1 MDDQRI
7 GAIIRLLRIRRNWR
21 QSDLA
26 RAAGVST
33 ATISRLERGHFEHLS
48 LATLRAV
55 AAALDVR
62 LELLARWRGGD
73 LDRLVNARHSAMH
86 EAVARMFAELPA
98 WSVRPEVSFAVYS
111 ERGVVD
117 LLAWHAATRTVL
129 VVELKTEIVDVQ
141 EMMGTL
147 DKKRR
152 LGFKIARDQGW
163 TPVQLGVWLL
173 VAESTTNRARV
184 RAHETVLRAAYP
196 ASSVEMRHWL
206 RAPAGRIAAL
216 SFLDAG
222 GWSRSGGRGR
232 RTGGVASG
240 GAGGRTGRGAVTG
253 RSATAAGDW
262 AVGGGG
268 GRSRRGARGLASR
281 LEGGRE
287 SGAVALQEASSVG
300 PRGST
305 GLPAP
310 SSTNL
315 RDGPGPRES
324 DGTGPLPPS
333 SVARRDSG
341 GRPAPSSVAPLP
353 PSSVARRPQILRNDH
368 GGNRMQDFAPRK
380 RVRLPKATTPDAAD
394 P

>member
-1 MDDQRI
+1 MQARVNPRVSARPQNAPMDDQRI

-33 ATISRLERGHFEHLS
+33 ATISRVERGHFEHLS

-86 EAVARMFAELPA
+86 EAVARMFAELPG
-98 WSVRPEVSFAVYS
+98 WSARPEVSFAVYS

-163 TPVQLGVWLL
+163 APAQLGVWLL
-173 VAESTTNRARV
+173 VAESTANRARV

-222 GWSRSGGRGR
+222 GWSPSGGRGR
-232 RTGGVASG
+232 GAGGVASG
-240 GAGGRTGRGAVTG
+240 GAVGRTWRGAGGRR
-253 RSATAAGDW
+253 
-262 AVGGGG
+262 AVGVSG
-268 GRSRRGARGLASR
+268 GRSRRGPGGVASGRGEGR
-281 LEGGRE
+281 EGGASAPE
-287 SGAVALQEASSVG
+287 AASSG
-300 PRGST
+300 PREPSSSGPRDGSA
-305 GLPAP
+305 PRPP
-310 SSTNL
+310 SST
-315 RDGPGPRES
+315 GPREPS
-324 DGTGPLPPS
+324 STGP
-333 SVARRDSG
+333 
-341 GRPAPSSVAPLP
+341 
-353 PSSVARRPQILRNDH
+353 RPQILRNDH

-380 RVRLPKATTPDAAD
+380 RVRVPRAAPPDAAD
-394 P
+394 A